1 MQIALDM
8 IKSTAIGY
16 ARRIRLNLGSAEG
29 AYWMLFYYVLLWSS
43 AMLFHYAIQL
53 CCSTMP
59 FNYVV
64 LQCGSTCRW
73 NGSRKIDWRER
84 KVLVLLHSRL
94 IGNRQLEAG
103 GSAQSHAHSN
113 NSPRLSLDDRR
124 ATQMPLNPTRFQ
136 WYAGKIIWGV
146 IVWEVRSFGVQSFE
160 VQSIEERSL
169 EKSWDYLP

>member
-29 AYWMLFYYVLLWSS
+29 AYWMLFYYGVR
-43 AMLFHYAIQL
+43 L

-59 FNYVV
+59 FNYAVQLCCSTMWFYLPV
-64 LQCGSTCRW
+64 KWLEENRFAREKGSY
-73 NGSRKIDWRER
+73 SSS
-84 KVLVLLHSRL
+84 HSRL

-113 NSPRLSLDDRR
+113 NSSRLSLDDRR

-136 WYAGKIIWGV
+136 WYAGKII
-146 IVWEVRSFGVQSFE
+146 
-160 VQSIEERSL
+160 
-169 EKSWDYLP
+169 